1 MRAPQGLALLAVL
14 AAGPLRAGPATCEE
28 RAVRRS
34 RPMMATLVSVTARG
48 CDAAALEARIG
59 EAFAEMERLAA
70 ILSEWSPDSAV
81 SKVNASAGLEA
92 VPIPRELFEVLQA
105 AREAA
110 ELTAGAFDPT
120 WAALADLWRFDGGP
134 PRLPAPAEV
143 ERRRKLVD
151 YRDLVLA
158 PDGGTAFLRRQG
170 MRLGLG
176 GLAKGYIA
184 AAAADLLV
192 SRGVADVLV
201 AASGD
206 IAARGRNG
214 ARPWTVA
221 VRDPRAPRG
230 ALATVELADESI
242 STAGGYERSFEVGG
256 RRYHHILDPTTGY
269 PAQGA
274 ASVTVIA
281 PRGVVAD
288 ALDTGL
294 FVLGAARGL
303 PLVESL
309 PGVAALFVDS
319 RGRVRLSRGARAR
332 FRLRAAGAGAPADVA
347 IP

>member
-1 MRAPQGLALLAVL
+1 MRAPQGLALLAL
-14 AAGPLRAGPATCEE
+14 FAAGSLRAAPATCEE
-28 RAVRRS
+28 TVVRRS

-70 ILSEWSPDSAV
+70 ILSEWNPDSAV
-81 SKVNASAGLEA
+81 SKVNARAGLEA
-92 VPIPRELFEVLQA
+92 VPIPRELREVLQA
-105 AREAA
+105 ALEAA
-110 ELTAGAFDPT
+110 ALTGGAFDPT

-158 PDGGTAFLRRQG
+158 PEGGTAFLRRQG

-242 STAGGYERSFEVGG
+242 STAGGYERFFEVGG
-256 RRYHHILDPTTGY
+256 RRYHHILDPKTGY
-269 PAQGA
+269 PARGA

-294 FVLGAARGL
+294 FVLGARRGL

-332 FRLRAAGAGAPADVA
+332 FRLRSAGAGAPDVA

>member
-1 MRAPQGLALLAVL
+1 MRAPHGLALLAVL
-14 AAGPLRAGPATCEE
+14 AAGTPPAAPATCEE
-28 RAVRRS
+28 TVVRRS

-48 CDAAALEARIG
+48 CDAAVLEARIG

-81 SKVNASAGLEA
+81 SKVNARAGLEA
-92 VPIPRELFEVLQA
+92 VPIPPELREVLQA
-105 AREAA
+105 ALEAA
-110 ELTAGAFDPT
+110 ALTAGAFDPT

-158 PDGGTAFLRRQG
+158 PESGTAFLRRQG

-192 SRGVADVLV
+192 SRGVAHVLV

-214 ARPWTVA
+214 TRPWTVA

-256 RRYHHILDPTTGY
+256 RRYHHILDPKTGY
-269 PAQGA
+269 PARGSE
-274 ASVTVIA
+274 SVTVIA

-294 FVLGAARGL
+294 FVLGATRGL

-309 PGVAALFVDS
+309 PGVAALFVDP
-319 RGRVRLSRGARAR
+319 RGRVRLSRAARAR
-332 FRLRAAGAGAPADVA
+332 FRLRSAAAAGPADVA